1 MISPVSAAEPQGA
14 EGIERESSRIAAALL
29 DSLLGML
36 RLDFAYV
43 RLVDANGSSPIEA
56 ARIAEGLNQS
66 ARPRDLGLAL
76 DRWLDLDAPASRVV
90 VANPVGEGDVSIA
103 PVQLGI
109 QHEVGVLVAGSR
121 RVDFPTEI
129 EAVLLRMAAKEAA
142 MGLQEARRLGERRRE
157 AEQLERRVAERTR
170 QLTAVNKA
178 LWKEVQERKR
188 VEQRLSTEHAVTE
201 ALAESRTLTEAM
213 PHVLQA
219 IAEGMDWAW
228 GAFWIVDREA
238 DLLRCQGIWHE
249 PDVLAAEFDETCGE
263 TTFTR
268 GRSVLG
274 QVWQSGEACW
284 IADATEYPSFL
295 RAAFASRAGLRAATA
310 FPILLGGETL
320 GVVELFSRRV
330 RALDQE
336 QLAAMCAIGSQ
347 IGQVI
352 ERKRAEETTVFE
364 RTRLASELHDTLMQ
378 GFTGVTLQLQAVLQ
392 RSLGEGREDAPALA
406 RALSLADAT
415 LREARQMV
423 WDMRSPELRERAFPD
438 ALEHSVRRVVDAART
453 DLRFVVSG
461 DSQRLAPAVETAV
474 LRIAREAVT
483 NAVKHADPRVVSIDL
498 VYEPA
503 VVRLSVRDDGT
514 GLKGPEAEAAPDSGH
529 WGIVGMRERAQ
540 RVGGTL
546 EISSAPGRG
555 TTVSLSIPAETSGHT
570 RAAVP

>member
-1 MISPVSAAEPQGA
+1 MISPVWASEHQGV
-14 EGIERESSRIAAALL
+14 EEIERESSRIVDTLL

-43 RLVDANGSSPIEA
+43 RLVDANGSPPIEA

-66 ARPRDLGLAL
+66 AQPRDLGLAL
-76 DRWLDLDAPASRVV
+76 DRWLALDAPTLRVV
-90 VANPVGEGDVSIA
+90 VSNPLGERDVSIA
-103 PVQLGI
+103 PVQLGS
-109 QHEVGVLVAGSR
+109 QHGVGVLVAGSR
-121 RVDFPTEI
+121 RADFPTEI
-129 EAVLLRMAAKEAA
+129 EAVLLRMAANEAA
-142 MGLQEARRLGERRRE
+142 MGFQEARRLGEQRRA

-170 QLTAVNKA
+170 QLTAANKA

-188 VEQRLSTEHAVTE
+188 AEQRLSTEHAVTQ
-201 ALAESRTLTEAM
+201 ALAESGTLAQAT

-219 IAEGMDWAW
+219 IGEGMDWAW

-238 DLLRCQGIWHE
+238 DLLRCQGIWHG
-249 PDVLAAEFDETCGE
+249 PDVLSREFDETCRE

-268 GRSVLG
+268 GRGVLG
-274 QVWQSGEACW
+274 QVWQSGEASW
-284 IADATEYPSFL
+284 IRDATEHPSFV
-295 RAAFASRAGLRAATA
+295 RAAFASRTGLRAATA

-320 GVVELFSRRV
+320 GVVEFFSRRL
-330 RALDQE
+330 RAPDRE

-352 ERKRAEETTVFE
+352 ERKRAEEATVFE

-392 RSLGEGREDAPALA
+392 RSLAEGRDDAAALA

-415 LREARQMV
+415 LREARHMV
-423 WDMRSPELRERAFPD
+423 WDMRAPELGEHDLPD
-438 ALEHSVRRVVDAART
+438 ALEHSVRRVVDAGQT

-483 NAVKHADPRVVSIDL
+483 NAVKHADPRVVVIDL

-503 VVRLSVRDDGT
+503 AVRLSVRDDGP
-514 GLKGPEAEAAPDSGH
+514 GLQGPKAEAAADGGH
-529 WGIVGMRERAQ
+529 WGIVGMRERAR

-555 TTVSLSIPAETSGHT
+555 TTVSLSIPAETRGPA
-570 RAAVP
+570 RVAVP